1 MSKNSLKTLVEKELP
16 ADLIEYVPN
25 RFDVVGDIAIVSI
38 PPELRD
44 YSEMIATKVVSM
56 RGNIRTV
63 LNKISRVKGDH
74 RVSDFENLLG
84 GSTVTTHGEFKYR
97 YRLDLSEVFFNPRL
111 GYERHRVTSLV
122 LPGEDVLVP
131 FCGVGPFAIPAAIRD
146 VRVFC
151 IEKNRHA
158 CHWLAENI
166 RLNNFKGHIYPI
178 NADAGDIPVI
188 LDMKFD
194 RLIVP
199 TPYGQDHFFSLLSPL
214 LKEGGM
220 MHFYTFQVAEDI
232 EKSKQAFQDAGYE
245 IIGLRRCGNVARGV
259 SRWVFDLKK
268 NRLAKR

>member
-1 MSKNSLKTLVEKELP
+1 MSKTGLKTLVEKEVP
-16 ADLIEYVPN
+16 ADLVEYVPN

-38 PPELRD
+38 PPQLRD
-44 YSEMIATKVVSM
+44 YSEMIATKIVSM
-56 RGNIRTV
+56 RGNIQTV
-63 LNKISRVKGDH
+63 LNKVSRVKGDH
-74 RVSDFENLLG
+74 RVSDFESLLG
-84 GSTVTTHGEFKYR
+84 DSTVTTHAEFKYH
-97 YRLDLSEVFFNPRL
+97 YLLDLSEVFFNPRL

-151 IEKNRHA
+151 VEKNPYA

-166 RLNNFKGHIYPI
+166 RLNNLEGEIHLI
-178 NADAGDIPVI
+178 NADALDIPSI

-199 TPYGQDHFFSLLSPL
+199 TPYGQDHFFTLLSPL

-220 MHFYTFQVAEDI
+220 MHFYTFQVAEAI
-232 EKSKQAFQDAGYE
+232 EKLKQVFQDAGYE
-245 IIGLRRCGNVARGV
+245 IIGVRRCGNVACGV
-259 SRWVFDLKK
+259 SRWAFDLKK
-268 NRLAKR
+268 KCLAKR